1 MDIIKKYIKRILL
14 TLFILALSY
23 AIFFPVKAD
32 DVGETSNHLYAN
44 KISGRDSCKNW
55 FCIES
60 NQSVADYFNGY
71 TWKLDKQIVK
81 TSEDGDAWHLMGR
94 IAYWCQLND
103 KVTFD
108 YKHDVNHN
116 YVSKWSY
123 SNAGQ
128 AMMWQ
133 LLREYSTSFRS
144 GGLSYSAG
152 PKCRYCNEYTV
163 EDKNKWLKD
172 GWKYTVTID
181 VWKNISYPS
190 AQKLIH
196 VAVTRKLKIKPVTL
210 DFYKINTAGNGVA
223 GATLGITSNSG
234 ITSLSIPDNP
244 TSAADGKIGEV
255 TVTPTTNTGTF
266 KINLTE
272 AAPNGYLGIPND
284 VVLTVSYD
292 NGSVTRNKRRNSK

>member
-32 DVGETSNHLYAN
+32 YLGETSNHLYAN
-44 KISGRDSCKNW
+44 KISGRDRCKNW

-71 TWKLDKQIVK
+71 TWELDKKIVK
-81 TSEDGDAWHLMGR
+81 KSEDGDAWHLMGR
-94 IAYWCQLND
+94 IAFWCQLND
-103 KVTFD
+103 AVTFD

-116 YVSKWSY
+116 YVSKRSY

-133 LLREYSTSFRS
+133 LLNEYSTSFGK
-144 GGLSYSAG
+144 GGLRYSVG
-152 PKCRYCNEYTV
+152 PKCGYCTGYTV
-163 EDKNKWLKD
+163 AEKRNWLAD
-172 GWKYTVTID
+172 GWEYTVTID
-181 VWKNISYPS
+181 VWRNISYPS

-196 VAVTRKLKIKPVTL
+196 VAVTRVSKIKPVEL
-210 DFYKINTAGNGVA
+210 DFYKIDTAGNGVA
-223 GATLGITSNSG
+223 GANLTLSSNTDGVTLSSTNLTS
-234 ITSLSIPDNP
+234 T
-244 TSAADGKIGEV
+244 ADGKFGSV
-255 TVTPTTNTGTF
+255 SVTPTANNGSF
-266 KINLTE
+266 KIKLTE
-272 AAPNGYLGIPND
+272 TAPSNYLGIPND